1 MKSVQDYIDRYKGV
15 VKNLGY
21 AGESADILIQL
32 LANASWIGEV
42 ENASYMAESSLEKA
56 SLINSKIQHCVDMM
70 YSVYR
75 GACPRVI
82 MKIKPTKY
90 LTLNPYDPI
99 IESSNF
105 RIYYLGYYKVIDAD
119 GNVVRGSNVS
129 SPSTDT
135 EDGTTGDEEE
145 TDENIIKIIPS
156 SSIMDVTN
164 PTGTVD
170 PVTPDDDET
179 YEYDDEEI
187 KHATLDELIM
197 DHRFTGTWEYSSA
210 TFYPVLEEDDP
221 ETDVDDTVDGIQI
234 IIGFIAPK
242 RIGEENNMKIDKVIS
257 TANDYYVDC
266 TAENLSDDVF
276 IQVGAIDE
284 QTNQVSDMSIQ
295 PKTRIFAEH
304 ILEHKIFDLTIPSFG
319 SRLYVANFYKDIIG
333 RDSQEVEGIT
343 SSAKISAQYYGY
355 SELDDYNESEL
366 RRVALKGAE
375 LLHFNDVQDEDGKVY
390 TNPFLIQN
398 SLTEYDEVEG
408 LCYIDAVPRDDL
420 NTIHYKANRD
430 RYVNSILRS
439 NSDIGT
445 VLEETY
451 PGVVKSG
458 GTSYVFNANTSSA
471 RYSTINLYYIPK
483 QENVLLTDEEIEKFK
498 KEKRAYYVITSI
510 INVEPGHKFTATFDI
525 SLDLFKGSTE
535 DWDQLVGQDILVS
548 GYEKKFGVTFDESTK
563 KDIEAVISKI
573 SNVKRISSLNVTY
586 MDGGRSVTADYIA
599 EKYGVNAYYE
609 IKYSITTSVNSTGGG
624 TISI

>member
-1 MKSVQDYIDRYKGV
+1 MKSVQDYIDRYKSI

-56 SLINSKIQHCVDMM
+56 SLVNSKIQHCVDAM

-82 MKIKPTKY
+82 LKIKPTKY
-90 LTLNPYDPI
+90 ITLNPYDPI

-105 RIYYLGYYKVIDAD
+105 RIHYLGYYKVVDED
-119 GNVVRGSNVS
+119 GNVVRGNNVETTS
-129 SPSTDT
+129 SSDT
-135 EDGTTGDEEE
+135 SSSDSSE
-145 TDENIIKIIPS
+145 TSEVIKIIPS
-156 SSIMDVTN
+156 NSIIDVTN
-164 PTGTVD
+164 PTGTVT
-170 PVTPDDDET
+170 PITPDDEET
-179 YEYDDEEI
+179 YEYDEEEV

-221 ETDVDDTVDGIQI
+221 STDVDDTIDGIQI
-234 IIGFIAPK
+234 ILGFIAPK
-242 RIGEENNMKIDKVIS
+242 RVGEEKDMQIDQVIS
-257 TANDYYVDC
+257 TANTYYVDC
-266 TAENLSDDVF
+266 IAENLSDDVF

-304 ILEHKIFDLTIPSFG
+304 ILEHKIFDLTLPSFG
-319 SRLYVANFYKDIIG
+319 SRLYVANFYKDTIG

-343 SSAKISAQYYGY
+343 SSAKVTAQYYGY
-355 SELDDYNESEL
+355 SELDDYNSSEL
-366 RRVALKGAE
+366 RRVILKGAE
-375 LLHFNDVQDEDGKVY
+375 LLPFSDVQDEEGNVY
-390 TNPFLIQN
+390 TNPFLVQN
-398 SLTEYDEVEG
+398 SLTEYDGVDG

-451 PGVVKSG
+451 PNVVKSG

-483 QENVLLTDEEIEKFK
+483 QENVLLTNEEINKFK
-498 KEKRAYYVITSI
+498 KEKRAYYVITST
-510 INVEPGHKFTATFDI
+510 INVEPGHKFVAMFDI

-535 DWDQLVGQDILVS
+535 DWDQLVGQDILIS
-548 GYEKKFGVTFDESTK
+548 GYEKKFGVSFDDSTK

-573 SNVKRISSLNVTY
+573 SNVKRISSMNITY
-586 MDGGRSVTADYIA
+586 TDGGRSVTADYIA
-599 EKYGVNAYYE
+599 EKYSVNSYFE
-609 IKYSITTSVNSTGGG
+609 IKYSITTSVNSVGG
-624 TISI
+624 